1 MIKKFDDFIFE
12 AKSKKEDNTSLL
24 LRLFNDKPTVKTSS
38 KDEKGAYS
46 LSGIKKFFRDN
57 GKTNGQADDAF
68 YQLSNEKSSKINS
81 ISVKD
86 YKFDENLP
94 HFYIGLG
101 KEEVS
106 KIKEDYEKGGLEN
119 NKETIEKKKEAK
131 RLQVAAAKEKKVKKS
146 AKSASKSKEK
156 APSTAKSVVKS
167 TKKSTA
173 KKTERN

>member
-57 GKTNGQADDAF
+57 GKTNDQADDAF
-68 YQLSNEKSSKINS
+68 YQISNDKSVKVGS

-101 KEEVS
+101 KEEAS
-106 KIKEDYEKGGLEN
+106 KIKEDYEKSGLES
-119 NKETIEKKKEAK
+119 NKETIEKKKESK

-146 AKSASKSKEK
+146 AKSKSKT
-156 APSTAKSVVKS
+156 PTAKSVVKS

-173 KKTERN
+173 KKIEKK